1 MEREGAL
8 SAKDF
13 YEKRKVERAET
24 AAALNA
30 RANAISTMRVVT
42 FLGAIVGVGVLVWA
56 PVPSFAWVVPVGLVV
71 AFFALV
77 VLHARI
83 HDERERALAAVTYF
97 EEGLARLAGEW
108 KAGRGGGER
117 FLATADAHPYV
128 DDLDVFG
135 KGSLFHLLDR
145 TATKKGEEMLAGW
158 LKGDL
163 DDEAPA
169 RTLERQDAVR
179 ELAALHDLREK
190 LSVSG
195 AMLGDDKPDPTPFA
209 IWAGNATDGPP
220 SAGLRVV
227 AFIVPAITLTL
238 LALGQAKVLPWWAF
252 LPSLAVGLAVT
263 RSFRARV
270 DRALSVAASKE
281 SALGRYGEM
290 LERIEAST
298 FTSKALGAL
307 HERLK
312 TAGGS
317 ATLEMARLGRIVA
330 FVDARENEFFRL
342 FVSPVLLWDVHCAAS
357 LEGWRARAGKSAA
370 KWFSALSEMEGYASL
385 ATFAFENPTFV
396 YPSVSD
402 GASFVAKNLGHPL
415 LAPGKR
421 VGNDV
426 TFEGAGSALVVTG
439 SNMSGKSTLLRAL
452 GTNAVL
458 ARTGAPVSADSLAI
472 GRFRVATSMR
482 VRDSLD
488 EGVSRFYAELRKL
501 KVVLDRARENG
512 KDAAGG
518 KTTFFLLDEIL
529 HGTNTRERLIGARAI
544 VRELVSCGAVGAVST
559 HDLALG
565 DLETELPT
573 NVRNVHF
580 EEQVEGDIMSFDYK
594 LRSGVVQSSNALR
607 LMHIVGL
614 DVTVPADETSP
625 AA

>member
-1 MEREGAL
+1 MSL
-8 SAKDF
+8 SAREL
-13 YEKRKVERAET
+13 YEKRKVERAL
-24 AAALNA
+24 AAHALSA
-30 RANAISTMRVVT
+30 RANVISTLRVVT
-42 FLGAIVGVGVLVWA
+42 FLGAIVGTGVIVWA
-56 PVPSFAWVVPVGLVV
+56 KVPAFGWAGPIGLTV

-77 VLHARI
+77 VVHARV

-97 EEGLARLAGEW
+97 DEALARIAGEW
-108 KAGRGGGER
+108 KSARGGGER
-117 FLATADAHPYV
+117 FLATAEAHPYV
-128 DDLDVFG
+128 DDLDIFG

-145 TATKKGEEMLAGW
+145 TATKRGEELLAGW

-169 RTLERQDAVR
+169 RTEERQAAVR
-179 ELAALHDLREK
+179 ELATLHDLREK

-209 IWAGNATDGPP
+209 IWAGNTADGPP
-220 SAGLRVV
+220 SVGLRIV
-227 AFIVPAITLTL
+227 AFIVPAVTLTL

-252 LPSLAVGLAVT
+252 LPSLVVGLAVT
-263 RSFRARV
+263 KSFRTRV

-290 LERIEAST
+290 LERIEGAT
-298 FTSKALGAL
+298 FQSKALAAL

-312 TAGGS
+312 SSESS
-317 ATLEMARLGRIVA
+317 ATQEMARLGRIVA

-342 FVSPVLLWDVHCAAS
+342 FVSPVLLWDVHCAAA
-357 LEGWRARAGKSAA
+357 LEAWRARAGKGAA

-385 ATFAFENPTFV
+385 ATFAFENPACT
-396 YPSVSD
+396 YPRVVE
-402 GASFVAKNLGHPL
+402 GKAFTAQNLGHPL
-415 LAPGKR
+415 LPERKR

-426 TFEGAGSALVVTG
+426 TFTGAGSALVVTG

-458 ARTGAPVSADSLAI
+458 ARTGCPVSADALEI
-472 GRFRVATSMR
+472 GRFTVATSMR
-482 VRDSLD
+482 VRDSLE

-501 KVVLDRARENG
+501 KVVLDRAREG
-512 KDAAGG
+512 RDGG
-518 KTTFFLLDEIL
+518 GEKTTFFLLDEIL

-544 VRELVSCGAVGAVST
+544 VRELVACGAVGAVST

-565 DLETELPT
+565 DLEAELAGT
-573 NVRNVHF
+573 VRNVHF
-580 EEQVEGDIMSFDYK
+580 EEQVEGEIMSFDYR

-607 LMHIVGL
+607 LMKIVGL
-614 DVTVPADETSP
+614 DVTLPPKDAPE
-625 AA
+625 A